1 EVDEAGAGK
10 PSYRVLQRVG
20 VEVADEQVVE
30 VAGAGR
36 IGSEPI
42 DHHVHRSQARGAAV
56 ALQIAPVEVADVGTG
71 AALALEV
78 TDDDREALAGT
89 SSERLRQSS
98 AVVVVAEVWIEAVI
112 EDGVLAGEGE
122 RLNVVQQ
129 PDGDLVATDAA
140 GLHGG
145 IALEP

>member
-1 EVDEAGAGK
+1 
-10 PSYRVLQRVG
+10 
-20 VEVADEQVVE
+20 
-30 VAGAGR
+30 
-36 IGSEPI
+36 
-42 DHHVHRSQARGAAV
+42 AAV
-56 ALQIAPVEVADVGTG
+56 ALQIAPVQVADVGTG
-71 AALALEV
+71 AALTLEV
-78 TDDDREALAGT
+78 IDDHREALAGT

-145 IALEP
+145 IALEPQLLVECSHEVQQRSGVVL